1 MTSKKKTTQPQASLD
16 PLPEMEVVRRHNLSG
31 NTLSDK
37 AHQIQFIQETPGTWS
52 VKSTDQLRPEFK
64 HESVR
69 NRHFYTLPIWLCE
82 ELESEEFSGKV
93 DQEQIAVEKE
103 LSHWAAEENFI
114 AVHNGH
120 LFSDPYRDIDSPVSF
135 RSQES
140 APDEQSNQATPNAAA
155 LDNAARIRNET
166 VKRPFVQAL
175 RGYQGWLMS
184 NPQFLQELD
193 RLLLDH
199 GPEIEDNHFDAQA
212 WHVRLQADWIMN
224 QNPGSVEL
232 PQALARYQVF
242 LSRWRLSRLAGPSY
256 PIPLGPL
263 ASGLIPQS
271 MFHQLQS
278 SGGFFF
284 LPDIIPIPSRDEL
297 RSLIT
302 GALSAEEDTPHLA
315 KWRSLMDSSKSKGP
329 AIQQH
334 KRRFQVQ
341 HCWRLL
347 HERHPGI
354 FSRKRNKLQQLF
366 AGALE
371 TSVNSIKEDFREF
384 NRTLGDHWEERGF
397 QLPSN
402 VSGSTPSANSP
413 GADN

>member
-1 MTSKKKTTQPQASLD
+1 MTSKKKTAQPQAPLD
-16 PLPEMEVVRRHNLSG
+16 PLPEMEVIRRRNLSEE
-31 NTLSDK
+31 TLPDK
-37 AHQIQFIQETPGTWS
+37 AHQIQFTQETPGTWS

-93 DQEQIAVEKE
+93 DQDQIAVEKE

-120 LFSDPYRDIDSPVSF
+120 LFRDPYRDIDSPVSF

-184 NPQFLQELD
+184 NPQFLEELD

-199 GPEIEDNHFDAQA
+199 GPEIEDNQFDAQA
-212 WHVRLQADWIMN
+212 WHVQLEIVWMSN
-224 QNPGSVEL
+224 QNTGPAPL
-232 PQALARYQVF
+232 PQSLTTFQAF
-242 LSRWRLSRLAGPSY
+242 LSRWRLARLAGPSY

-263 ASGLIPQS
+263 ASGLIPKS

-278 SGGFFF
+278 SGGMFF
-284 LPDIIPIPSRDEL
+284 LPDTIPIPSRDEL

-302 GALSAEEDTPHLA
+302 GALSAEEDISHLA
-315 KWRSLMDSSKSKGP
+315 DWRELIDSSKPNKS
-329 AIQQH
+329 AIDQYT
-334 KRRFQVQ
+334 RRFQVQ
-341 HCWRLL
+341 HLWRILR
-347 HERHPGI
+347 ERHPNI
-354 FSRKRNKLQQLF
+354 FSGNRGKLQELF
-366 AGALE
+366 ASALN
-371 TSVNSIKEDFREF
+371 TGVNSIKEDFRAL
-384 NRTLGDHWEERGF
+384 NRSLGDRWEEREF

-402 VSGSTPSANSP
+402 VSGSTT
-413 GADN
+413 